1 MHFIIEAS
9 IPFIL
14 SAVGPRTTSGE
25 GMPGD
30 LGSGISSADPGQ
42 PRVLPVR
49 NIVTAAVPS
58 QPSVV
63 SVTNAAQSGD
73 NLSQQSASSVPLS
86 TIIAGVGSQIRNYL
100 GNMQSQ
106 DLGSSGV

>member
-1 MHFIIEAS
+1 MH
-9 IPFIL
+9 
-14 SAVGPRTTSGE
+14 
-25 GMPGD
+25 GD
-30 LGSGISSADPGQ
+30 HGSGITSADPAQ

-58 QPSVV
+58 QPAVV
-63 SVTNAAQSGD
+63 SVTNAVPGGG
-73 NLSQQSASSVPLS
+73 NLAQQSVSSVPLS
-86 TIIAGVGSQIRNYL
+86 TIIAGVGSQIRNYA

>member
-1 MHFIIEAS
+1 MLVILHFIEAF

-14 SAVGPRTTSGE
+14 SAVGPRSTNGE
-25 GMPGD
+25 GMQGD

-49 NIVTAAVPS
+49 SIVT

-63 SVTNAAQSGD
+63 SVTNAAQSGG